1 MQGRIIRVS
10 GLQCLVEVEQSYW
23 QCKIRGR
30 LKAGD
35 RKTSSPVVAG
45 DWVEVAPTAERTG
58 IIEAV
63 HTRCSKFS
71 RRASGARPFE
81 QILFVNM
88 EQLVVV
94 VAASRPKPRR
104 GFIDRAIITAIK
116 GNLQPVVCINKVDLV
131 AQEAVDT
138 LTAPYEALGYPTYR
152 TSALR
157 GDGMDAFKAALIN
170 RSTAVV
176 GQSGVGKST
185 LLNGVEPGL
194 GLKTKEIMK
203 RHDRGRHTTTVVHLF
218 KLQQGGYVA
227 DTPGV
232 KELRLWGVKSTELT
246 AYYPELD
253 ARRGQ
258 CQFGDCSHLHEPGC
272 AVRAAVA
279 AGRIASVRYEGYRRI
294 FESLSSDA

>member
-1 MQGRIIRVS
+1 MRGRIIRVS
-10 GLQCLVEVEQSYW
+10 GLQCLVEVEQSHW
-23 QCKIRGR
+23 QCRIRGR

-45 DWVEVAPTAERTG
+45 DWVEVVPTAERTG

-63 HTRCSKFS
+63 HTRSSKFS
-71 RRASGARPFE
+71 RGASGARPFE

-94 VAASRPKPRR
+94 VAASQPKPRR
-104 GFIDRAIITAIK
+104 GFIDRAIVMAIK
-116 GNLQPVVCINKVDLV
+116 GNLQPVICINKVDLV
-131 AQEAVDT
+131 SREAVNT
-138 LTAPYEALGYPTYR
+138 LTGPYEMLGYPIYR

-157 GDGMDAFKAALIN
+157 GDGMDAFKVALIN
-170 RSTAVV
+170 RNTAVV

-218 KLQQGGYVA
+218 KLRQGGYVA

-232 KELRLWGVKSTELT
+232 KELRLWGVKSAELA
-246 AYYPELD
+246 AYYPELEPLY
-253 ARRGQ
+253 GQ
-258 CQFGDCSHLHEPGC
+258 CQFSDCSHLHEPGC

-294 FESLSSDA
+294 FESLSSDE

>member
-10 GLQCLVEVEQSYW
+10 GLQCLVEVEQSHW

-45 DWVEVAPTAERTG
+45 DWVEIVPTAERTG

-63 HTRCSKFS
+63 HTRSSKFS
-71 RRASGARPFE
+71 RGASGTRRFE

-94 VAASRPKPRR
+94 VAASQPKPRR
-104 GFIDRAIITAIK
+104 GFIDRAIVMAIK

-131 AQEAVDT
+131 SQEAVDT
-138 LTAPYEALGYPTYR
+138 LTAPYEALGYPIYR

-157 GDGMDAFKAALIN
+157 GDGMDVFKTALIN

-232 KELRLWGVKSTELT
+232 KELRLWGVTSAELA

-253 ARRGQ
+253 SRRGQ

-279 AGRIASVRYEGYRRI
+279 AGRIASARYEGYRRI
-294 FESLSSDA
+294 FESLSSDE

>member
-10 GLQCLVEVEQSYW
+10 GLQCLVEVEQSHW
-23 QCKIRGR
+23 QCELRGR
-30 LKAGD
+30 LKAGC

-45 DWVEVAPTAERTG
+45 DWVEVVPIAEGTG
-58 IIEAV
+58 VIEAV
-63 HTRCSKFS
+63 HPRSSKFS
-71 RRASGARPFE
+71 RGASGARPFE

-88 EQLVVV
+88 DQLVIV
-94 VAASRPKPRR
+94 VAACQRRPRR
-104 GFIDRAIITAIK
+104 SFIDRAIVMAVK

-131 AQEAVDT
+131 SPAAVGT
-138 LTAPYEALGYPTYR
+138 LTAPYEALGYPIYR

-157 GDGMDAFKAALIN
+157 GDGMGAFKEALIN
-170 RSTAVV
+170 LSTAVV

-185 LLNGVEPGL
+185 LLNSVEPGL

-203 RHDRGRHTTTVVHLF
+203 RHDRGRHTTTAVHLF

-232 KELRLWGVKSTELT
+232 KELRLWGVKPAEL
-246 AYYPELD
+246 AVYYPEL
-253 ARRGQ
+253 APLHSQ

-294 FESLSSDA
+294 FESLSRDE